1 MRSSTETLI
10 VSMRVLAK
18 NISSED
24 GVANAAI
31 AEAADRL
38 EELQAE
44 NAKLLKNFMFAES
57 EIILIR
63 EDRDELRQKNA
74 ALREILINADELER
88 YSGSDGR
95 REWGKCS
102 TWLHADDVVITVSA
116 KAFDAIRKEAQL

>member
-63 EDRDELRQKNA
+63 EDRDEYR
-74 ALREILINADELER
+74 
-88 YSGSDGR
+88 
-95 REWGKCS
+95 
-102 TWLHADDVVITVSA
+102 
-116 KAFDAIRKEAQL
+116 

>member
-44 NAKLLKNFMFAES
+44 NAKLRKNFMFAES
-57 EIILIR
+57 EIILLR
-63 EDRDELRQKNA
+63 EDRDELREKNA

-102 TWLHADDVVITVSA
+102 TWLHADDVVIIVSA
-116 KAFDAIRKEAQL
+116 KAFDAIRKEAQ

>member
-63 EDRDELRQKNA
+63 EDRDELREKNA

-95 REWGKCS
+95 RQWGKCS

-116 KAFDAIRKEAQL
+116 KAFDAIRKEVQP